1 MKMNYLLK
9 SKPKNN
15 NLSKIITVIVLFC
28 LFALSEFFLGNS
40 IRNISH
46 AIAKPVWV
54 VSQYATQPFLK
65 IKGFFIFKNSL
76 VSKNLAQ
83 EEELLSLRL
92 KKIDYE
98 VLSKE
103 FDDLNNQLGREGVVS
118 RKISKV
124 LSKPPFSPY
133 DTFVID
139 LGSEDGISL
148 GSRVYISENIIIGLV
163 KNITPH
169 TSLVELFSNGDSE
182 QEAIL
187 ARTGSSF
194 ILRGQGSGNLKLEV
208 PKDTDIL
215 WGDVFMYPKFSPA
228 MIGSVYYIDEN
239 SQDSFKQVYVRVPGN
254 IFSNKYVFIEK
265 N

>member
-1 MKMNYLLK
+1 MNYLLK
-9 SKPKNN
+9 SKPKNDS
-15 NLSKIITVIVLFC
+15 LGKIIAVVVLFC
-28 LFALSEFFLGNS
+28 LLALSEFFFGNN

-46 AIAKPVWV
+46 AVAKPLWSASKSV
-54 VSQYATQPFLK
+54 TEPFSK
-65 IKGFFIFKNSL
+65 VKGFFSFKSSL

-103 FDDLNNQLGREGVVS
+103 FDDLKNQLGREGDTP
-118 RKISKV
+118 RKISRV
-124 LSKPPFSPY
+124 LSRPPLSPY

-139 LGSEDGISL
+139 IGREDGVSL

-163 KNITPH
+163 KNVTPH

-182 QEAIL
+182 QEATL
-187 ARTGSSF
+187 SRTGSSF
-194 ILRGQGSGNLKLEV
+194 ILKGQGGGNLKLEV
-208 PKDTDIL
+208 PKDADIL
-215 WGDVFMYPKFSPA
+215 WGDVFLYPKFTPA

-239 SQDSFKQVYVRVPGN
+239 SQNSFKQIYIRVPGS
-254 IFSNKYVFIEK
+254 IFSNKYVFVES